1 MIAHLSYCSMR
12 KLFETIIVFVAVISA
27 AMFSGCEKEE
37 ETGPNGGSGG
47 GGTQTVAVTGVT
59 LSKTSLSLVEGGS
72 ETLTATVAP
81 TNATNKAVSWKSSD
95 TGIATVDNSG
105 KVTAV
110 KVGSATITVTTAD
123 GSKTATCSVTI
134 TSKTINVTGVTLDKT
149 EISKV
154 AGETEKLSATVA
166 PDNAT
171 DQKVTWTTS
180 DANVATVD
188 ESGNVTAVAAGSAT
202 ITAKAGDKTA
212 TCSVTVTAKEVTLD
226 SIAVEPATKQV
237 KEGETFELTVKF
249 LPEGAEAKPVSWR
262 STNPEVATVEGGIVT
277 ALKEGKSRIF
287 ASVEGTE
294 IEASCDLT
302 VTQDPTL
309 RGIEFASD
317 RFGVEIGNPKKLE
330 LIFTPD
336 YADNKVVTFSSSDPS
351 VATVNADGI
360 VNGLSQ
366 GETTITAKSM
376 EGGFEASCKVIVTS
390 SALGGLYWTQNNYLM
405 YGGEPL
411 GIPIRYTPGVDPEGN
426 MYYVHVDNIYGKFLI
441 NKNGMDI
448 HAISADGL
456 YDGRKSAAGGGY
468 FFIEIERD
476 YRKSLSVLRVSED
489 GEEKEFS
496 LYKADESYNYEVYDV
511 FADSKG
517 NFYAV
522 GYFTDE
528 YNVDVA
534 TLWTLSVDGKVTQ
547 TTFGDGSRD
556 MYCHAVAAS
565 GNDVWCLV
573 WEGSSSGKDI
583 LAAYKNGK
591 RQYQLCEHLCRR
603 GGIPCEIGI
612 AGNDVYAVVNN
623 DIENNNITSRFE
635 VHKNGELLY
644 ELMFAPNAYLYSF
657 FVTPDGDT
665 FVSGYRDT
673 DSGSYNY
680 IWRNDTHIF
689 SPTVIASDLFVK
701 N

>member
-1 MIAHLSYCSMR
+1 MYYAMR
-12 KLFETIIVFVAVISA
+12 KLFKTSIKVFATVVLSA
-27 AMFSGCEKEE
+27 GMIMGCDKKEE
-37 ETGPNGGSGG
+37 PTPSGGNGGNGG
-47 GGTQTVAVTGVT
+47 NDGPKTVAVTGVS
-59 LSKTSLSLVEGGS
+59 LSKSSLSLVEGNS
-72 ETLTATVAP
+72 ESLTATVAP
-81 TNATNKAVSWKSSD
+81 DNATNKAVSWKSSD
-95 TGIATVDNSG
+95 ATIASVDNSG

-110 KVGSATITVTTAD
+110 KAGSATITVTTTD
-123 GSKTATCSVTI
+123 GS
-134 TSKTINVTGVTLDKT
+134 
-149 EISKV
+149 
-154 AGETEKLSATVA
+154 
-166 PDNAT
+166 
-171 DQKVTWTTS
+171 
-180 DANVATVD
+180 
-188 ESGNVTAVAAGSAT
+188 
-202 ITAKAGDKTA
+202 KTA
-212 TCSVTVTAKEVTLD
+212 TCSVTVTAKEIVLNEIVVD
-226 SIAVEPATKQV
+226 PATKEV

-249 LPEGAEAKPVSWR
+249 LPAGAPEKSVSWR
-262 STNPEVATVEGGIVT
+262 STNPEVATVEGGTVT
-277 ALKEGKSRIF
+277 TLKAGKTKIF
-287 ASVEGTE
+287 AQVDGTE

-309 RGIEFASD
+309 RGIAFTSD
-317 RFGVEIGNPKKLE
+317 RFGVSIGDPKKLE

-390 SALGGLYWTQNNYLM
+390 SSLAGLYWTQNNHLM

-411 GIPIRYTPGVDPEGN
+411 GIPTYYTPGVDPEGN

-448 HAISADGL
+448 QAINADGL

-476 YRKSLSVLRVSED
+476 YRKSLSVLRVSDD

-496 LYKADESYNYEVYDV
+496 LYKADESFNYEVYDV

-517 NFYAV
+517 NFYAA

-534 TLWTLSVDGKVTQ
+534 ALWTLSVDGKVTQ

-556 MYCHAVAAS
+556 MHCYAVAAS

-573 WEGSSSGKDI
+573 WEGTNNNGRNI

-591 RQYQLCEHLCRR
+591 RQYQLCDDVCRR
-603 GGIPCEIGI
+603 GGSPCEIGI
-612 AGNDVYAVVNN
+612 AGNDVYAAVNY
-623 DIENNNITSRFE
+623 DFEHNNRTSRIE
-635 VHKNGELLY
+635 VFKNGEVIY
-644 ELMFAPNAYLYSF
+644 TPIAHEYVYLCSF

-665 FVSGYRDT
+665 YVSGYRNT
-673 DSGSYNY
+673 DSRSYNY
-680 IWRNDTHIF
+680 IWKNDTAIY
-689 SPTVIASDLFVK
+689 SPDGIAWDLFVK
-701 N
+701 K

>member
-1 MIAHLSYCSMR
+1 MYYAMR
-12 KLFETIIVFVAVISA
+12 KLFKTSIKVFATVVLSA
-27 AMFSGCEKEE
+27 GMIMGCDKKEE
-37 ETGPNGGSGG
+37 PTPSGGNGGSGG
-47 GGTQTVAVTGVT
+47 NDGPKTVAVTGVS
-59 LSKTSLSLVEGGS
+59 LSKSSLSLVEGNS
-72 ETLTATVAP
+72 ESLTATVAP
-81 TNATNKAVSWKSSD
+81 DNATNKAVSWKSSD
-95 TGIATVDNSG
+95 ATIASVDNSG

-110 KVGSATITVTTAD
+110 KAGSATITVTTTD
-123 GSKTATCSVTI
+123 GS
-134 TSKTINVTGVTLDKT
+134 
-149 EISKV
+149 
-154 AGETEKLSATVA
+154 
-166 PDNAT
+166 
-171 DQKVTWTTS
+171 
-180 DANVATVD
+180 
-188 ESGNVTAVAAGSAT
+188 
-202 ITAKAGDKTA
+202 KTA
-212 TCSVTVTAKEVTLD
+212 TCSVTVTAKEIVLNEIVVD
-226 SIAVEPATKQV
+226 PATKEV

-249 LPEGAEAKPVSWR
+249 LPAGAPEKSVSWR
-262 STNPEVATVEGGIVT
+262 STNPEVATVEGGTVT
-277 ALKEGKSRIF
+277 PLKAGKTKIF
-287 ASVEGTE
+287 ARVDGTE

-390 SALGGLYWTQNNYLM
+390 SSLAGLYWTQNNHLM

-411 GIPIRYTPGVDPEGN
+411 GIPTYYTPGVDPEGN

-441 NKNGMDI
+441 NKNGVDI

-476 YRKSLSVLRVSED
+476 YRKSLSVLRVSDD

-496 LYKADESYNYEVYDV
+496 LYKADESFNYEVYDV

-517 NFYAV
+517 NFYAA

-534 TLWTLSVDGKVTQ
+534 ALWTLSVDGKVTQ
-547 TTFGDGSRD
+547 TTFGDGSRN
-556 MYCHAVAAS
+556 MHCYAVAAS

-573 WEGSSSGKDI
+573 WEGTNNNGRNI

-591 RQYQLCEHLCRR
+591 RQYQLCDDVCRR
-603 GGIPCEIGI
+603 GGSPCEIGI
-612 AGNDVYAVVNN
+612 AGNDVYAAVNN
-623 DIENNNITSRFE
+623 DFEHNNRTSRIE
-635 VHKNGELLY
+635 VFKNGEVIY
-644 ELMFAPNAYLYSF
+644 TPIVHEYVYLCSF

-665 FVSGYRDT
+665 YVSGYRDT
-673 DSGSYNY
+673 DSRSYNY
-680 IWRNDTHIF
+680 IWKNDTAIY
-689 SPTVIASDLFVK
+689 SPDGIAWGLFVK
-701 N
+701 E

>member
-1 MIAHLSYCSMR
+1 MDL
-12 KLFETIIVFVAVISA
+12 
-27 AMFSGCEKEE
+27 
-37 ETGPNGGSGG
+37 
-47 GGTQTVAVTGVT
+47 
-59 LSKTSLSLVEGGS
+59 
-72 ETLTATVAP
+72 
-81 TNATNKAVSWKSSD
+81 
-95 TGIATVDNSG
+95 
-105 KVTAV
+105 
-110 KVGSATITVTTAD
+110 
-123 GSKTATCSVTI
+123 
-134 TSKTINVTGVTLDKT
+134 
-149 EISKV
+149 
-154 AGETEKLSATVA
+154 
-166 PDNAT
+166 
-171 DQKVTWTTS
+171 
-180 DANVATVD
+180 
-188 ESGNVTAVAAGSAT
+188 
-202 ITAKAGDKTA
+202 ITAIIYLILF
-212 TCSVTVTAKEVTLD
+212 VIIMV
-226 SIAVEPATKQV
+226 
-237 KEGETFELTVKF
+237 
-249 LPEGAEAKPVSWR
+249 
-262 STNPEVATVEGGIVT
+262 
-277 ALKEGKSRIF
+277 F
-287 ASVEGTE
+287 A
-294 IEASCDLT
+294 
-302 VTQDPTL
+302 
-309 RGIEFASD
+309 
-317 RFGVEIGNPKKLE
+317 
-330 LIFTPD
+330 
-336 YADNKVVTFSSSDPS
+336 FSM
-351 VATVNADGI
+351 
-360 VNGLSQ
+360 GLLS
-366 GETTITAKSM
+366 
-376 EGGFEASCKVIVTS
+376 
-390 SALGGLYWTQNNYLM
+390 
-405 YGGEPL
+405 P
-411 GIPIRYTPGVDPEGN
+411 
-426 MYYVHVDNIYGKFLI
+426 YV
-441 NKNGMDI
+441 
-448 HAISADGL
+448 
-456 YDGRKSAAGGGY
+456 GRKEIVSIVAIGFVLGAIGGY

-489 GEEKEFS
+489 GEEKEFL

-517 NFYAV
+517 NFYAA

-665 FVSGYRDT
+665 YVSGYRDT

>member
-1 MIAHLSYCSMR
+1 MR
-12 KLFETIIVFVAVISA
+12 KLFGTIIVAAAVISA

-37 ETGPNGGSGG
+37 QAGPNGGSGG
-47 GGTQTVAVTGVT
+47 GGTQAVAVTGVS

-72 ETLTATVAP
+72 ETLTATVTP
-81 TNATNKAVSWKSSD
+81 SNATNKAVSWKSSD
-95 TGIATVDNSG
+95 ATIASVDNSG

-110 KVGSATITVTTAD
+110 KAGSATITVTTTD
-123 GSKTATCSVTI
+123 GSKTATCSVTV
-134 TSKTINVTGVTLDKT
+134 TANSVAVTGITIDKA

-154 AGETEKLSATVA
+154 AGETEKLSATVTPA
-166 PDNAT
+166 NAT
-171 DQKVTWTTS
+171 DKKVTWTTS

-212 TCSVTVTAKEVTLD
+212 TCKVTVTAKEIVLNEIVVD
-226 SIAVEPATKQV
+226 PATKEV

-262 STNPEVATVEGGIVT
+262 STNPEVATVEGGTVT
-277 ALKEGKSRIF
+277 TLKAGKTKIF
-287 ASVEGTE
+287 AQVDGTE

-390 SALGGLYWTQNNYLM
+390 SALGGLYWTQNNNLM

-426 MYYVHVDNIYGKFLI
+426 MYYVHVENIYGKFLI

-476 YRKSLSVLRVSED
+476 YRKSLSVLRVSDD

-496 LYKADESYNYEVYDV
+496 LYKADESFNYEVYDV

-517 NFYAV
+517 NFYAA

-573 WEGSSSGKDI
+573 WEGSSSDKDI

-612 AGNDVYAVVNN
+612 AGNDVYTVVNN

-644 ELMFAPNAYLYSF
+644 ELMFAPYAYLYSF

-665 FVSGYRDT
+665 YVSGYRDT
-673 DSGSYNY
+673 DSGPYNY
-680 IWRNDTHIF
+680 IWKNDTAIY
-689 SPTVIASDLFVK
+689 SPDGLASDLFVK
-701 N
+701 K

>member
-1 MIAHLSYCSMR
+1 MR
-12 KLFETIIVFVAVISA
+12 KLFGTIIVAAAVISA

-37 ETGPNGGSGG
+37 QAGPNGGSGG
-47 GGTQTVAVTGVT
+47 GGTQAVAVTGVS

-72 ETLTATVAP
+72 ETLTATVTP
-81 TNATNKAVSWKSSD
+81 SNATNKAVSWKSSD
-95 TGIATVDNSG
+95 ATIASVDNSG

-110 KVGSATITVTTAD
+110 KAGSATITVTTTD
-123 GSKTATCSVTI
+123 GSKTATCSVTV
-134 TSKTINVTGVTLDKT
+134 TANSVAVTGITIDKT
-149 EISKV
+149 GISKV
-154 AGETEKLSATVA
+154 AGETEKLSATVTPA
-166 PDNAT
+166 NAT
-171 DQKVTWTTS
+171 DKKVTWTTS

-212 TCSVTVTAKEVTLD
+212 TCKVTVTAKEIVLNEIVVD
-226 SIAVEPATKQV
+226 PATKEV

-262 STNPEVATVEGGIVT
+262 STNPEVATVEGGTVT
-277 ALKEGKSRIF
+277 TLKAGKTKIF
-287 ASVEGTE
+287 AQVDGTE

-390 SALGGLYWTQNNYLM
+390 SALGGLYWTQNNNLM

-411 GIPIRYTPGVDPEGN
+411 GIPTYYTPGVDPEGN
-426 MYYVHVDNIYGKFLI
+426 MYYVHVDNYYGKFLI
-441 NKNGMDI
+441 NKNGVDI
-448 HAISADGL
+448 HAINADGL

-476 YRKSLSVLRVSED
+476 YRKSLSVLRVSDD

-496 LYKADESYNYEVYDV
+496 LYKADESFNYEVYDV

-517 NFYAV
+517 NFYAA

-534 TLWTLSVDGKVTQ
+534 ALWTLSVDGKVTQ

-573 WEGSSSGKDI
+573 WEGSSSDKEI

-635 VHKNGELLY
+635 VHKNGKLLY
-644 ELMFAPNAYLYSF
+644 ELMFAPDAYLYSF

-665 FVSGYRDT
+665 YVSGYRDT
-673 DSGSYNY
+673 DSGPYNY
-680 IWRNDTHIF
+680 IWKNDTAIY
-689 SPTVIASDLFVK
+689 SPDGLASDLFVK
-701 N
+701 K

>member
-1 MIAHLSYCSMR
+1 MAA
-12 KLFETIIVFVAVISA
+12 AVISV
-27 AMFSGCEKEE
+27 AMAVFTGCDKKEPTPSG
-37 ETGPNGGSGG
+37 GNGGNGG
-47 GGTQTVAVTGVT
+47 GGGQTVAVTGVSLNKQT
-59 LSKTSLSLVEGGS
+59 LSLVEGGS
-72 ETLTATVAP
+72 ETLTATVTP
-81 TNATNKAVSWKSSD
+81 SNATNKAVSWKSSD
-95 TGIATVDNSG
+95 ATIATVDNSG

-110 KVGSATITVTTAD
+110 KAGSATITVTTTD
-123 GSKTATCSVTI
+123 GSKTATCSVTV
-134 TSKTINVTGVTLDKT
+134 TANSVAVTGITIDKT

-166 PDNAT
+166 PENAT
-171 DQKVTWTTS
+171 DKKVTWTTS
-180 DANVATVD
+180 DAKVASVD
-188 ESGNVTAVAAGSAT
+188 ENGNVTAVAAGSAT

-212 TCSVTVTAKEVTLD
+212 TCSVTVTAKEIVLNEIVVD
-226 SIAVEPATKQV
+226 PATKEV

-262 STNPEVATVEGGIVT
+262 STNPEVATVVGGTVT
-277 ALKEGKSRIF
+277 TLKAGKTKIF
-287 ASVEGTE
+287 AQVDGTE

-317 RFGVEIGNPKKLE
+317 RFGVSIGDPKKLE

-336 YADNKVVTFSSSDPS
+336 YAANKVVTFSSSDPS
-351 VATVNADGI
+351 IATVNADGI

-390 SALGGLYWTQNNYLM
+390 SSLAGLYWTQNNHLM

-411 GIPIRYTPGVDPEGN
+411 GIPTHYTPGVDPEGN

-441 NKNGMDI
+441 NKNGVDI
-448 HAISADGL
+448 HTISADGL

-476 YRKSLSVLRVSED
+476 YRKSLSVLRVSDD

-496 LYKADESYNYEVYDV
+496 LYKADESFNYEVYDV

-517 NFYAV
+517 NFYAA

-547 TTFGDGSRD
+547 TTFGDCSRD

-573 WEGSSSGKDI
+573 WEGSSSDKDI

-612 AGNDVYAVVNN
+612 AGNDVYTVVNN

-635 VHKNGELLY
+635 VHKNGKLLY
-644 ELMFAPNAYLYSF
+644 ELMFAPNAYLCSF

-665 FVSGYRDT
+665 YVSGYRDT
-673 DSGSYNY
+673 DSRSYNY
-680 IWRNDTHIF
+680 IWKNDTAIY
-689 SPTVIASDLFVK
+689 SPDGIAWDLFVK
-701 N
+701 K

>member
-1 MIAHLSYCSMR
+1 MR
-12 KLFETIIVFVAVISA
+12 KLFGTIIVAAAVISA

-37 ETGPNGGSGG
+37 QAGPNGGSGG
-47 GGTQTVAVTGVT
+47 GGTQAVAVTGVS

-72 ETLTATVAP
+72 ETLTATVTP
-81 TNATNKAVSWKSSD
+81 SNATNKAVSWKSSD
-95 TGIATVDNSG
+95 ATIASVDNSG

-110 KVGSATITVTTAD
+110 KAGSATITVTTTD
-123 GSKTATCSVTI
+123 GSKTATCSVTV
-134 TSKTINVTGVTLDKT
+134 TANSVAVTGITIDKA

-154 AGETEKLSATVA
+154 AGETEKLSATVTPA
-166 PDNAT
+166 NAT
-171 DQKVTWTTS
+171 DKKVTWTTS

-212 TCSVTVTAKEVTLD
+212 TCKVTVTAKEIVLNEIVVD
-226 SIAVEPATKQV
+226 PATKEV

-262 STNPEVATVEGGIVT
+262 STNPEVATVEGGTVT
-277 ALKEGKSRIF
+277 TLKAGKTKIF
-287 ASVEGTE
+287 AQVDGTE

-390 SALGGLYWTQNNYLM
+390 SALGGLYWTQNNNLM

-411 GIPIRYTPGVDPEGN
+411 GIPTYYTPGVDPEGN
-426 MYYVHVDNIYGKFLI
+426 MYYVHVDNYYGKFLI

-476 YRKSLSVLRVSED
+476 YRKSLSVLRVSDD

-496 LYKADESYNYEVYDV
+496 LYKADESFNYEVYDV

-517 NFYAV
+517 NFYAA

-534 TLWTLSVDGKVTQ
+534 ALWTLSVDGKVTQ

-612 AGNDVYAVVNN
+612 AGNDVYAAVNN
-623 DIENNNITSRFE
+623 DFEHNNRTSRIE
-635 VHKNGELLY
+635 VFKNGEVIY
-644 ELMFAPNAYLYSF
+644 TPIVHEYVYLCSF

-665 FVSGYRDT
+665 YVSGYRDT
-673 DSGSYNY
+673 DSGPYNY
-680 IWRNDTHIF
+680 IWKNDTAIY
-689 SPTVIASDLFVK
+689 SPDGLASDLFVK
-701 N
+701 K

>member
-1 MIAHLSYCSMR
+1 MR
-12 KLFETIIVFVAVISA
+12 KLFGTIIVATAVISA

-37 ETGPNGGSGG
+37 QAGPNGGSGG
-47 GGTQTVAVTGVT
+47 GGTQAVAVTGVS

-72 ETLTATVAP
+72 ETLTATVTP
-81 TNATNKAVSWKSSD
+81 SNATNKAVSWKSSD
-95 TGIATVDNSG
+95 ATIASVDNSG

-110 KVGSATITVTTAD
+110 KAGSATITVTTTD
-123 GSKTATCSVTI
+123 GSKTATCSVTV
-134 TSKTINVTGVTLDKT
+134 TANSVVVTGITIDKA

-154 AGETEKLSATVA
+154 AGETEKLSATVTPA
-166 PDNAT
+166 NAT
-171 DQKVTWTTS
+171 DKKVTWTTS

-212 TCSVTVTAKEVTLD
+212 TCKVTVTAKEIVLNEIVVD
-226 SIAVEPATKQV
+226 PATKEV

-262 STNPEVATVEGGIVT
+262 STNPEVATVEGGTVT
-277 ALKEGKSRIF
+277 TLKAGKTKIF
-287 ASVEGTE
+287 AQVDGTE

-390 SALGGLYWTQNNYLM
+390 SALGGLYWTQNNNLM

-411 GIPIRYTPGVDPEGN
+411 GIPTYYTPGVDPEGN
-426 MYYVHVDNIYGKFLI
+426 MYYVHVENIYGKFLI

-476 YRKSLSVLRVSED
+476 YRKSLSVLRVSDD

-496 LYKADESYNYEVYDV
+496 LYKADESFNYEVYDV

-517 NFYAV
+517 NFYAA

-573 WEGSSSGKDI
+573 WEGSSSDKDI

-635 VHKNGELLY
+635 VHKNGKLLY

-665 FVSGYRDT
+665 YVSGYRDT
-673 DSGSYNY
+673 DSGPYNY
-680 IWRNDTHIF
+680 IWKNDTAIY
-689 SPTVIASDLFVK
+689 SPDGLASDLFVK
-701 N
+701 K

>member
-1 MIAHLSYCSMR
+1 MKKTIS
-12 KLFETIIVFVAVISA
+12 IIVSA
-27 AMFSGCEKEE
+27 GLAMMMVVGFFSGCGKEE
-37 ETGPNGGSGG
+37 PKEPA
-47 GGTQTVAVTGVT
+47 TVSVTGV
-59 LSKTSLSLVEGGS
+59 SLNKSSINLTEGSS
-72 ETLTATVAP
+72 ESLTATVSP
-81 TNATNKAVSWKSSD
+81 DNATNKAVSWKSSD
-95 TGIATVDNSG
+95 AAVVTVDGSG

-110 KVGSATITVTTAD
+110 KAGSATITVTSSD
-123 GSKTATCSVTI
+123 GSKTATCSVTVAVS
-134 TSKTINVTGVTLDKT
+134 TVPVTGVTIDKT
-149 EISKV
+149 EISIV
-154 AGETEKLSATVA
+154 EGESQKLSATVA

-171 DQKVTWTTS
+171 DKKVTWTSS
-180 DANVATVD
+180 DNNVATVD
-188 ESGNVTAVAAGSAT
+188 GSGNVTAVKAGSAT

-212 TCSVTVTAKEVTLD
+212 TCSVTVTAKEIKLE

-249 LPEGAEAKPVSWR
+249 LPAGAPEKSVSWR
-262 STNPEVATVEGGIVT
+262 STNPEVATVEGGTVT
-277 ALKEGKSRIF
+277 PLKAGKTKIF
-287 ASVEGTE
+287 ARVDGTE

-309 RGIEFASD
+309 RGIAFTSD
-317 RFGVEIGNPKKLE
+317 RFGVSIGDPKKLE

-336 YADNKVVTFSSSDPS
+336 YAANKVVTFSSSDPS
-351 VATVNADGI
+351 IATVNADGI
-360 VNGLSQ
+360 VNGLSH

-390 SALGGLYWTQNNYLM
+390 SSLAGLYWTQNNHLM

-411 GIPIRYTPGVDPEGN
+411 GIPTYYTPGVDPEGN
-426 MYYVHVDNIYGKFLI
+426 MYYVHVDNYYGKFLI
-441 NKNGMDI
+441 NKNGVDI
-448 HAISADGL
+448 HAINADGL

-476 YRKSLSVLRVSED
+476 YRKSLSVLRVSDE

-496 LYKADESYNYEVYDV
+496 LYKADESFNYEVYDV

-517 NFYAV
+517 NFYAA

-534 TLWTLSVDGKVTQ
+534 ALWTLSVDGKVTQ

-556 MYCHAVAAS
+556 MHCYAVAAS

-573 WEGSSSGKDI
+573 WEGTNNNGRNI

-591 RQYQLCEHLCRR
+591 RQYQLCDDVCQR
-603 GGIPCEIGI
+603 GGSPCEIGI
-612 AGNDVYAVVNN
+612 AGNDVYAAVNN
-623 DIENNNITSRFE
+623 DFEHNNRTSRIE
-635 VHKNGELLY
+635 VFKNGEIIY
-644 ELMFAPNAYLYSF
+644 TPIVHEYVYLYSF

-665 FVSGYRDT
+665 YVSGYRNT
-673 DSGSYNY
+673 DSRSYNY
-680 IWRNDTHIF
+680 IWKNDTAIY
-689 SPTVIASDLFVK
+689 SPDGIAWDLFVK
-701 N
+701 K